1 MIKKIIKIILLL
13 LCMILIFSFSSDN
26 GNSSSKKSDG
36 LIIKIY
42 QSITHKK
49 LSDKD
54 KEIIVDKY
62 VIPVRKSAHITI
74 YLILGVL
81 SISLIKEYR
90 LIDLKALI
98 ISIIFCF
105 LYACSDEIHQ
115 LFVMDRSGEV
125 LDVLIDSIG
134 SFIGIYLYYLIY
146 KKKGVKR
153 YEQEKATS

>member
-1 MIKKIIKIILLL
+1 MIKKIIKIVLLL

-26 GNSSSKKSDG
+26 GSNSSKKSDG
-36 LIIKIY
+36 LIIRIY
-42 QSITHKK
+42 QSITHNK
-49 LSDKD
+49 LSDKE

-62 VIPVRKSAHITI
+62 VIPVRKSAHII
-74 YLILGVL
+74 VYLILGVL

-90 LIDLKALI
+90 LIDIKALI

>member
-1 MIKKIIKIILLL
+1 MIKKIIKIVLLL

-26 GNSSSKKSDG
+26 GSNSSKKSDG
-36 LIIKIY
+36 LIIRIY
-42 QSITHKK
+42 QSITHNK
-49 LSDKD
+49 LSDKE

-62 VIPVRKSAHITI
+62 VITVRKSAHII
-74 YLILGVL
+74 VYLILGVL

-90 LIDLKALI
+90 LIDIKALI

-153 YEQEKATS
+153 HEQEKATS

>member
-1 MIKKIIKIILLL
+1 MIKKIIKIVLLL

-26 GNSSSKKSDG
+26 GSNSSKKSDG
-36 LIIKIY
+36 LIIRIY
-42 QSITHKK
+42 QSITHNK
-49 LSDKD
+49 LSDKE

-62 VIPVRKSAHITI
+62 VIPVRKSAHII
-74 YLILGVL
+74 VYLILGVL

-90 LIDLKALI
+90 LIDIKALI

-134 SFIGIYLYYLIY
+134 SFIGIYLYYLVY

-153 YEQEKATS
+153 HEQEKATS

>member
-1 MIKKIIKIILLL
+1 MIKKIIKIVLLL

-26 GNSSSKKSDG
+26 GSNSSKKSDG
-36 LIIKIY
+36 LIIRIY
-42 QSITHKK
+42 QSITHNK
-49 LSDKD
+49 LSDKE

-62 VIPVRKSAHITI
+62 VIPVRKSAHII
-74 YLILGVL
+74 VYLILGVL

-90 LIDLKALI
+90 LIDIKALI

-153 YEQEKATS
+153 HEQEKATS

>member
-54 KEIIVDKY
+54 KEIIKNKY
-62 VIPVRKSAHITI
+62 FIPVRKSAHITI